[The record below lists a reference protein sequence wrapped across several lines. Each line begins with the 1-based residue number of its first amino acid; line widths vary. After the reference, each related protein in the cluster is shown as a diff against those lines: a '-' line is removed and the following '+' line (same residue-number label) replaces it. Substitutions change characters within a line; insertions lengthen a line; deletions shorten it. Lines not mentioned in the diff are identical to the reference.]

1 MGTQVSKVEDSAYA
15 QPRDGTALEGARAV
29 TTPGDEAGTPDAGE
43 TAAAGFSRRD
53 FVRGGSAAMG
63 VGAALVW
70 SGPAIRS
77 IRLAANAGSPMPPTT
92 SETVIPGGSTIPMN
106 DTSSSSTLPPGDKAA
121 SDAPPHA
128 SSAENTLPF
137 TGAAIATTAAAGAGA
152 IVAGR
157 ALMSARRRAPEALVA
172 PDLPDA

>member
-1 MGTQVSKVEDSAYA
+1 ME
-15 QPRDGTALEGARAV
+15 PEGARAV
-29 TTPGDEAGTPDAGE
+29 NTPRDEAGAHEAGE
-43 TAAAGFSRRD
+43 SAAAGFSRRD

-92 SETVIPGGSTIPMN
+92 PETVIPDGSTIPMN
-106 DTSSSSTLPPGDKAA
+106 DTSSSSTLPSGTKVAA
-121 SDAPPHA
+121 DSPQHA

-157 ALMSARRRAPEALVA
+157 ALMSARRRPPDALVA
-172 PDLPDA
+172 DLPED

>member
-1 MGTQVSKVEDSAYA
+1 MN
-15 QPRDGTALEGARAV
+15 
-29 TTPGDEAGTPDAGE
+29 TPDDEAGAPDAAE
-43 TAAAGFSRRD
+43 TAAAGFSRRA

-92 SETVIPGGSTIPMN
+92 SETVIPDGSTIPMN
-106 DTSSSSTLPPGDKAA
+106 TTSSSSTLPPGNKVAA
-121 SDAPPHA
+121 GPPAHA

-157 ALMSARRRAPEALVA
+157 ALMSARRRPPEALVA
-172 PDLPDA
+172 PDLPEN

>member
-1 MGTQVSKVEDSAYA
+1 MGNVEDSVCAPDDSTPPDSA
-15 QPRDGTALEGARAV
+15 SLEGDEG
-29 TTPGDEAGTPDAGE
+29 PGPVEV
-43 TAAAGFSRRD
+43 AAAGLSRRA
-53 FVRGGSAAMG
+53 FVRGGSTAMG

-92 SETVIPGGSTIPMN
+92 TETVFPGGSTIPMRE
-106 DTSSSSTLPPGDKAA
+106 SSPSSVPQSGSTTTTTAA
-121 SDAPPHA
+121 PDPA
-128 SSAENTLPF
+128 SADDTLPF

-157 ALMSARRRAPEALVA
+157 ALMAARRTPTER
-172 PDLPDA
+172 

>member
-1 MGTQVSKVEDSAYA
+1 MSKVEDSACA
-15 QPRDGTALEGARAV
+15 SPRDRTELEGARAV
-29 TTPGDEAGTPDAGE
+29 NTPRDEAGAHDAGE

-106 DTSSSSTLPPGDKAA
+106 DTSSSSTLPPGNKVAA
-121 SDAPPHA
+121 DPPPHA
-128 SSAENTLPF
+128 SSASSASNTLPF
-137 TGAAIATTAAAGAGA
+137 TGAAVATTAAAGAGA

-157 ALMSARRRAPEALVA
+157 ALMSARRRPPEALAA
-172 PDLPDA
+172 PDLPED